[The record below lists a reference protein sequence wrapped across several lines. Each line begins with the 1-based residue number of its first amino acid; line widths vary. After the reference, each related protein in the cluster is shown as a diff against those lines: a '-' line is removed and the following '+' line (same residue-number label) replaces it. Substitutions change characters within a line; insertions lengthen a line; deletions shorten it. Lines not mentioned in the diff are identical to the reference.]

1 VPCPDVFNIKLEKM
15 AGVISILRFRI
26 QQRRTIP
33 FKLPGK
39 PHLLWM
45 HKVLIFLFISALSF
59 LFVDYRL
66 RPALIHISQAKA
78 RQIATRAINNAIQHK
93 ISQNLRYEDLIAV
106 KVDNRGRVVLI
117 QPNTGEINRLASQ
130 ATIEVQEKLRRVVKE
145 KARIPLGQIVNSSVL
160 GGLGPMIPIT
170 IIPVG
175 TVESRV
181 YDTFEHAGINQTR
194 HKIYLEVKSN
204 VKIIVPLISSSVLV
218 RTEVPLTEAIIMGEV
233 PQVYFG
239 GSPMLTVPQGLATPM
254 PIPEQRKT
262 E

>member
-1 VPCPDVFNIKLEKM
+1 MINI
-15 AGVISILRFRI
+15 VRFRI
-26 QQRRTIP
+26 QRRKVIP
-33 FKLPGK
+33 FKLAGK
-39 PHLLWM
+39 PQILWI
-45 HKVLIFLFISALSF
+45 HKILIFLLIASLSF

-66 RPALIHISQAKA
+66 RPALVQISKAKA
-78 RQIATRAINNAIQHK
+78 RQIATRAINDAIQHK

-106 KVDNRGRVVLI
+106 KVDNRGRVVLM

-130 ATIEVQEKLRRVVKE
+130 ATIEVQEKLRKVVKE
-145 KARIPLGQIVNSSVL
+145 KARIPMGQIINSNVL

-170 IIPVG
+170 IIPIG

-204 VKIIVPLISSSVLV
+204 VKIIVPLISSNVLV

-239 GSPMLTVPQGLATPM
+239 GSPMITVPQGLTVPM
-254 PIPEQRKT
+254 PVPNREGN
-262 E
+262 